1 MRYLLILSLFLIS
14 CEEGDDRLCC
24 MPYETQTTLTI
35 NNQNDV
41 ISIREVSLVGYE
53 FEDIKKFDREQEWP
67 IHFSLK
73 MRPDCMRILF
83 EHGNGELYQLD
94 VPNSVYK
101 KLKLVL
107 KDQERVSLQ

>member
-24 MPYETQTTLTI
+24 MPDETQTTLTI

-53 FEDIKKFDREQEWP
+53 FEDIKIDYGQARTFTLDNGINGGLTGVNINVKSFIVVLEIGTEVFLKILLKEKF
-67 IHFSLK
+67 I
-73 MRPDCMRILF
+73 
-83 EHGNGELYQLD
+83 QL
-94 VPNSVYK
+94 
-101 KLKLVL
+101 
-107 KDQERVSLQ
+107 LQL